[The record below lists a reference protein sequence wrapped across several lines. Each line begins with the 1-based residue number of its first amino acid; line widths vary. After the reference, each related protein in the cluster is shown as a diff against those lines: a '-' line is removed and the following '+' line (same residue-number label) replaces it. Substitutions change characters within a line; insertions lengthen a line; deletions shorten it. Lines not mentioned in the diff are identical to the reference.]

1 MDAEARVLAD
11 GRLISSIDEA
21 ALLEFAD
28 HCGTS
33 LKTCERTGGLTRT
46 GRWTSGVPVNH
57 SDPWFSMTYRR
68 VR

>member
-33 LKTCERTGGLTRT
+33 LKAYERIGELRGPAAERPGCRSITAI
-46 GRWTSGVPVNH
+46 
-57 SDPWFSMTYRR
+57 RR
-68 VR
+68 SR